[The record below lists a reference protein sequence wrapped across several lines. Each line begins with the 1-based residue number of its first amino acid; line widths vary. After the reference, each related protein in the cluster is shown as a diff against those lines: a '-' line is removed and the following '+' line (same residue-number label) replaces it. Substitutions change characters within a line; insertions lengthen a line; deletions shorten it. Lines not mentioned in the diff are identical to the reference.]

1 MGSCHFF
8 KKGYFGKCSAS
19 ESEHIPS
26 IADMDRYCF
35 RENARCPILETR
47 NAKECQNGGNVMQKL
62 AFTVFY
68 K

>member
-8 KKGYFGKCSAS
+8 KKGYFGKCSAA
-19 ESEHIPS
+19 ESEYIPS

-35 RENARCPILETR
+35 RENARCPVFETH
-47 NAKECQNGGNVMQKL
+47 NAKKCQNNGNMMQKL
-62 AFTVFY
+62 AFTGIY

>member
-8 KKGYFGKCSAS
+8 KKGYFGTCSAS

-35 RENARCPILETR
+35 KENARCPIYEIH
-47 NAKECQNGGNVMQKL
+47 NAKESQSRENLMNKL
-62 AFTVFY
+62 AFTGLY